1 MKAIA
6 IEKEKQKLLKKKNQS
21 QNIASAKKNIGTH
34 ERRRWFDKNNC
45 EKSLGELSEK
55 LTKEQMK
62 MYKRAKNY
70 VNFGELSKAMASIRS
85 NGIAEVT
92 SDVLDQ
98 LQAKHPRRRRVVEF
112 PSSEQI
118 TIDKEAFIEDDES
131 KEKCQEFSRSVSRC
145 TNLSIT

>member
-1 MKAIA
+1 M
-6 IEKEKQKLLKKKNQS
+6 
-21 QNIASAKKNIGTH
+21 
-34 ERRRWFDKNNC
+34 D
-45 EKSLGELSEK
+45 ELSEK

-118 TIDKEAFIEDDES
+118 TID
-131 KEKCQEFSRSVSRC
+131 
-145 TNLSIT
+145 